1 MRATDMRG
9 RASTCHSGQSSTYDL
24 DTDDLVLR
32 WSAHV
37 TEAQLKVLLA
47 VADTG
52 GFSLASQR
60 LSMSQPGV
68 SRAVASLEEELGV
81 QLLTRRRGAVTLT
94 TVGFNIAMHARSVLA
109 HSEAIR
115 QEAGQVTG
123 DYAGHLRIGTLPSL
137 SAELVSPILARFH
150 ERHPGTEVELFE
162 APDEDV
168 LYWIRSRSVDVGV
181 VARAPDDLDVT
192 HLRDTALLAVVP
204 SEHAAADGEAVPLA
218 AMEHDPFVAPRNGF
232 ERLVAELFAAEGR
245 APRVEFEVTETSSAV
260 AIVAARLGVTIVP
273 DLLLDDVPPSAVA
286 RPLDPPV
293 VLPLGLATKAGDDV
307 PPAVAAFVDAAA

>member
-1 MRATDMRG
+1 M
-9 RASTCHSGQSSTYDL
+9 
-24 DTDDLVLR
+24 
-32 WSAHV
+32 
-37 TEAQLKVLLA
+37 LLA

-81 QLLTRRRGAVTLT
+81 QLLTRRRGAVSLT
-94 TVGFNIAMHARSVLA
+94 TVGFNIAMHARSLLA

-150 ERHPGTEVELFE
+150 ERHPGAEVELFE

-168 LYWIRSRSVDVGV
+168 LYWIRSRSVDVGI

-204 SEHAAADGEAVPLA
+204 TGHPAAGAEAIPLA
-218 AMEHDPFVAPRNGF
+218 ELEHDQFVAARNGF
-232 ERLVAELFAAEGR
+232 ERLVGELFAAEGR
-245 APRVEFEVTETSSAV
+245 AARVEFEVSETSSAV
-260 AIVAARLGVTIVP
+260 AIVAAGLGVTIVP
-273 DLLLDDVPPSAVA
+273 DLLLDELPPTAVA

-293 VLPLGLATKAGDDV
+293 VLPLGLATRAENDV
-307 PPAVAAFVDAAA
+307 PPAVTAFVDAAA